1 MKPTP
6 GCAPACP
13 RVRRFAGVSAALV
26 ALGLAG
32 GAWLW
37 HRAPVTPAQASAL
50 SPADTLSFG
59 EVYRQQGVPMLWI
72 DPDSGAIV
80 DANDA
85 AAAFYGYSVV
95 ELRQRTIQS
104 INQLTAEQVLAE
116 RLRAAQ
122 QQRNSFIFP
131 HRLANGDIRQVEV
144 HSVPYR
150 VGERTLLLSFIRD
163 VSPQWLTAHE
173 QARYHE
179 QLEQA
184 VLAERAR
191 ADAAQRQRQLLLA
204 AATLLLAASA
214 FVLAA
219 LWRRQ
224 VRLAQD
230 AERARAA
237 EHSAHAAL
245 QREHDALRE
254 LASARQRLQHL
265 VHGTA
270 LATWDWDLERDRIE
284 VNDRWRAMLGYDGV
298 TLPQLDGRRWSALL
312 HPADR
317 TLWEQAWARHVSGQ
331 RPLVECEVRLQHRDG
346 HWVTVRL
353 RGQVVVRDDAGHP
366 QRAAGIALDV
376 SAERA
381 QQQALALAEQVF
393 NHTQE
398 AILVTDLQQRIV
410 RINEAFTRLTGY
422 SSDEVLGRTPAV
434 LASGR
439 HDRAFFRTLWE
450 ALQTQGFWSGEI
462 WNRRRDGSVMANWMS
477 ISAVRGP
484 SGGVEAY
491 VGLFHDITARKAG
504 EAELRRA
511 ALFDPLTGLGNRV
524 LLQDRLEQA
533 LARSQRNGT
542 LLAVAVMDLDGF
554 KPVND
559 THGHA
564 AGDRLLVALAQRLR
578 QCTREVDTVVR
589 LGGDE
594 FVLLLPDLTRHADV
608 EPLLERVLQAA
619 STPFEDEA
627 GTLHVS
633 ASIGVTFYPQTP
645 PVDGATLLQQADHA
659 MYAAKRAGRNRWAC
673 WQPEG
678 SAPCPPR
685 TPVDTALTPPAG

>member
-1 MKPTP
+1 
-6 GCAPACP
+6 
-13 RVRRFAGVSAALV
+13 
-26 ALGLAG
+26 
-32 GAWLW
+32 
-37 HRAPVTPAQASAL
+37 
-50 SPADTLSFG
+50 
-59 EVYRQQGVPMLWI
+59 MLWI
-72 DPDSGAIV
+72 DPDSGTIV

-85 AAAFYGYSVV
+85 AAAFYGYSVL

-131 HRLANGDIRQVEV
+131 HRLAGGSIRQVEV

-150 VGERTLLLSFIRD
+150 LGERTLLLSFIRD
-163 VSPQWLTAHE
+163 VSPQWLSTHE
-173 QARYHE
+173 QVRYHE

-184 VLAERAR
+184 VQAERAR
-191 ADAAQRQRQLLLA
+191 ADAAQRQRQALLIAAVLLA
-204 AATLLLAASA
+204 TSVA
-214 FVLAA
+214 VLAI
-219 LWRRQ
+219 LLRRQ
-224 VRLAQD
+224 TRFLALEAGRARD
-230 AERARAA
+230 AEHTAR
-237 EHSAHAAL
+237 AAL
-245 QREHDALRE
+245 QREHETLRK

-270 LATWDWDLERDRIE
+270 LATWDWDLQTDCIE

-331 RPLVECEVRLQHRDG
+331 RPLLECEVRLQHRDG
-346 HWVTVRL
+346 RWITVRL
-353 RGQVVVRDDAGHP
+353 RGQVVARDEAGHP

-381 QQQALALAEQVF
+381 QQQALALADQVF

-410 RINEAFTRLTGY
+410 RVNDAFTRLTGY
-422 SSDEVLGRTPAV
+422 TADEVLGRTPAV

-439 HDRAFFRTLWE
+439 HDRAFFRDLWQ
-450 ALQTQGFWSGEI
+450 ALHSQGFWSGEI
-462 WNRRRDGSVMANWMS
+462 WNRRRDGSLMANWMS

-484 SGGVEAY
+484 GGSVEAY
-491 VGLFHDITARKAG
+491 VGLFHDITARKAN

-542 LLAVAVMDLDGF
+542 HLAVVMLDLDGF

-559 THGHA
+559 TYGHA

-578 QCTREVDTVVR
+578 QCTREVDTVAR

-594 FVLLLPDLTRHADV
+594 FVLVLPDLARPTDV
-608 EPLLERVLQAA
+608 EPLLERILHAA
-619 STPFEDEA
+619 ATPFDDEA
-627 GTLHVS
+627 GTLRVS

-645 PVDGATLLQQADHA
+645 AVDAATLLQQADHA
-659 MYAAKRAGRNRWAC
+659 MYAAKRAGRNRWAI
-673 WQPEG
+673 WRPDGEATAG
-678 SAPCPPR
+678 AAAPVTSAE
-685 TPVDTALTPPAG
+685 LTPPAA